1 MTGRHRGSS
10 PRHPQGSDTDTQ
22 QRRKGKAMKEGD
34 KVTVVNSFHAYCG
47 RTGTV
52 TEIGSDDEGD
62 FIFVTI
68 VDPTKQGWRASED
81 IMFEPSDIKVA
92 K

>member
-1 MTGRHRGSS
+1 
-10 PRHPQGSDTDTQ
+10 
-22 QRRKGKAMKEGD
+22 MKEGD

-47 RTGTV
+47 RTGTIK
-52 TEIGSDDEGD
+52 EIGSDDEGD

-68 VDPTKQGWRASED
+68 VDPTGWRASED
-81 IMFEPSDIKVA
+81 MMFEPSDIKLA